1 MGVVRQSF
9 KGLVVIL
16 GLGLILGLGVPGPA
30 QAQDP
35 SFLTLSV
42 GRYDFNR
49 QKDPTWEGGIQYR
62 SDLKLWVF
70 QPMVGFMHNGH
81 GTTDLYA
88 GISLDVFF
96 GNRFVIRP
104 SFAPSYYHR
113 GGGEDLG
120 YGLEF
125 RSAIEFAYRFDDR
138 SRLGLEVYHMSNA
151 GLGKTNPGE
160 ESINVVYSLPVTKI
174 ASWFG
179 N

>member
-1 MGVVRQSF
+1 MRRLRYSF
-9 KGLVVIL
+9 KGLLAIL
-16 GLGLILGLGVPGPA
+16 GVAALLGVLAPRPA
-30 QAQDP
+30 YAQDP
-35 SFLTLSV
+35 SFLTFS
-42 GRYDFNR
+42 GGYYDFNR
-49 QKDPTWEGGIQYR
+49 QKDPTWEAGMQYR
-62 SDLKLWVF
+62 SNLKLWVF

-88 GISLDVFF
+88 GISLDVFL
-96 GNRFVIRP
+96 GHRFVIRP

-120 YGLEF
+120 KSIEF

-138 SRLGLEVYHMSNA
+138 SRLGLEIYHMSNA

-160 ESINVVYSLPVTKI
+160 ESINAVYSLPMTKLR
-174 ASWFG
+174 SWLG